1 MCVAVQ
7 FCTFKDMADST
18 VELINKEFVALAA
31 NGWGFGAVLTARG
44 EQVAPPLD
52 SGDTGGPDG
61 TNNPFAPKRLRAALE
76 KFKQL
81 PAEKRKTS
89 IEELPNSWKGKAA
102 EPNPP
107 AEGLILKQYIRGF
120 HRDADGKMHSDGQVP
135 LHDSLWM
142 TRAEWQSLVPE
153 QPKVGDSRTVPAF
166 LVSRIGVYHA
176 SVLGGAN
183 TVRISAAPKPT
194 LTLTV
199 EDSSPDQL
207 RMRLQGS
214 LQTSEYQGTPK
225 AIGTMDSQVCGC
237 LHYDVKKKA
246 FSRFDLAV
254 VGDVTGTSRLPPK
267 GRTMVAVLLF
277 ELSHGD
283 TPWLRT
289 PPWGRV
295 VSRDYFKAG
304 PYFEQDR

>member
-1 MCVAVQ
+1 MDDA
-7 FCTFKDMADST
+7 T
-18 VELINKEFVALAA
+18 VKLINKEFVPLAA

-44 EQVAPPLD
+44 EVVAPPLR

-81 PAEKRKTS
+81 SPEKRTAS
-89 IEELPNSWKGKAA
+89 IEELPNSWKGKALA
-102 EPNPP
+102 NPP
-107 AEGLILKQYIRGF
+107 AEGLILKQYNRGF
-120 HRDADGKMHSDGQVP
+120 HRDAEGKMHPDGQV
-135 LHDSLWM
+135 LHHDSLWM

-166 LVSRIGVYHA
+166 LVSRLGVHHA
-176 SVLGGAN
+176 SAFGAN
-183 TVRISAAPKPT
+183 GVRISATPKPT

-199 EDSSPDQL
+199 EDASPDQL
-207 RMRLQGS
+207 RLRLQGS
-214 LQTSEYQGTPK
+214 LQTSEYVGSLK
-225 AIGTMDSQVCGC
+225 IAMVDYQVCGC
-237 LHYDVKKKA
+237 LHYDVKKKT

-254 VGDVTGTSRLPPK
+254 VGDVTGTSRPPPK

-277 ELSHGD
+277 ELSPGD
-283 TPWLRT
+283 TPWRRT